1 MVFIYLFH
9 NIERMT
15 GSRYDNKL
23 EKLNVTLWLRAIGRK
38 YRRVHTCTQGVRN
51 KGSLTGIFF
60 FSSLFLFFR
69 EAIGRVK
76 RVCDRLLT
84 AYKEYEHLLRLRNT
98 FKGHVSWNNQVYQA
112 SN

>member
-1 MVFIYLFH
+1 MITRDWSQVQKSAHL
-9 NIERMT
+9 
-15 GSRYDNKL
+15 K
-23 EKLNVTLWLRAIGRK
+23 K
-38 YRRVHTCTQGVRN
+38 CTQGVRN

-98 FKGHVSWNNQVYQA
+98 FKGHVSWNKYTRLAIKRLIIHWLRILCVKYSSGA
-112 SN
+112 V